1 MTVDGGYGCG
11 IAYISPHMNTNIL
24 VFGAK
29 KRNIVISMH
38 LNDKNIDKQCRMS
51 YFYINFA
58 I

>member
-11 IAYISPHMNTNIL
+11 IAYISPHMDTNIL

-38 LNDKNIDKQCRMS
+38 LNDKNIDECSEGDVSQ
-51 YFYINFA
+51 IENN
-58 I
+58 